1 MIKKNL
7 GYNEN
12 KEMDDYRRGGR
23 TERRETIEN
32 QSIIIFL
39 NEEGNVAPLILLIR
53 LSISPKRPNPR
64 AI

>member
-1 MIKKNL
+1 MREIS
-7 GYNEN
+7 EIN
-12 KEMDDYRRGGR
+12 KITTITEGEGEQKRR
-23 TERRETIEN
+23 TTEN

-39 NEEGNVAPLILLIR
+39 NEEGNAAVLILLIR